1 MIKAFSAEIVKM
13 NRSGPVHDTLVTAS
27 YEPGVMSSEQYG
39 DMIDRELVQWGAI
52 VRETGVQIKT

>member
-1 MIKAFSAEIVKM
+1 MLGIVKM

-27 YEPGVMSSEQYG
+27 YEPGVMSPEQYG
-39 DMIDRELVQWGAI
+39 EMIDRELGQWGAI

>member
-1 MIKAFSAEIVKM
+1 VKM